1 MRRSFAAAAIYAASA
16 GMNRR
21 TMHRVPTSSM
31 LIVDHTHTLRA
42 PQSRAQGAS
51 DVSFRG
57 SYPSDFG
64 DSFWPILRVGEDI
77 AALTPH
83 RPERAQ
89 FAHSVLHSTGSHTVK
104 RSGERSEAQV
114 TGR

>member
-42 PQSRAQGAS
+42 PQSLAQGAS

-64 DSFWPILRVGEDI
+64 DSFWPGGARLASRLQTFSSKTREALVRVAVDPQQP
-77 AALTPH
+77 LSY
-83 RPERAQ
+83 PESR
-89 FAHSVLHSTGSHTVK
+89 
-104 RSGERSEAQV
+104 RS
-114 TGR
+114 